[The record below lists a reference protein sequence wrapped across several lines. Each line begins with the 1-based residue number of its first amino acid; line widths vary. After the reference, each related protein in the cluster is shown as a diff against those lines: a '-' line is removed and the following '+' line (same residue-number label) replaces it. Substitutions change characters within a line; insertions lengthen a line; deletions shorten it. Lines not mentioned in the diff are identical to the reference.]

1 MIRDFAQG
9 KFFKEKIPF
18 SMNVNLKVTKK
29 LYDDKITCSLFVNK
43 IFSVNKDF
51 YLWKRLQRR
60 SVLPYFGMELSFK
73 F

>member
-1 MIRDFAQG
+1 
-9 KFFKEKIPF
+9 
-18 SMNVNLKVTKK
+18 MNVNLKVTKK